1 MYDVNLMTA
10 PLISSL
16 TPIWPNLIGPD
27 KYLWSYEFNHHGSCA
42 WRSPTQQGYFNDV
55 IRAFDIVLNPVTAL
69 KEYSNILPSD

>member
-42 WRSPTQQGYFNDV
+42 WRSTTQQGYFNDA
-55 IRAFDIVLNPVTAL
+55 IRAFDIVEGVKNTRKGGLNWVL
-69 KEYSNILPSD
+69 HF